1 MKRKRMLWSLAGA
14 MTLVV
19 IGVGAPLAFRVFGAE
34 APAEAALT
42 SPGGTASV
50 AGAGF
55 ADGSWTVD
63 ATSGSLDDGSGTFA
77 GYRIEEELGGIG
89 ANTAVGRTQDVSGT
103 LTINGS
109 SITSLS
115 VDVDMTTLR
124 SDDDR
129 RDAQLR
135 MRGLE
140 TSSYPTA
147 TFELTAPISFEQ
159 APAEGDTVTVE
170 ARGELTMHG
179 VRREIVVP
187 VEARWTGDAIEVV
200 ASFDVV
206 LADYEIEPPTGF
218 VVLSVADH
226 GTVELHLLF
235 AKP

>member
-1 MKRKRMLWSLAGA
+1 MKRRRMIWSLAGA

-19 IGVGAPLAFRVFGAE
+19 IGIGAALAFRVFGAE

-42 SPGGTASV
+42 SPDETASGN
-50 AGAGF
+50 ATGSP
-55 ADGSWTVD
+55 DGNWTVS
-63 ATSGSLDDGSGTFA
+63 ATSGSPDDGSATFA

-103 LTINGS
+103 LRIEGS

-124 SDDDR
+124 SDEDR

-147 TFELTAPISFEQ
+147 TFELTAPISFDRT
-159 APAEGDTVTVE
+159 PAEGDTVTVE
-170 ARGELTMHG
+170 ARGELTLHG
-179 VRREIVVP
+179 VTREVTVP
-187 VEARWTGDAIEVV
+187 VEARWTGDVIEVV
-200 ASFDVV
+200 AGFEVA
-206 LADYEIEPPTGF
+206 LADYGIEPPTGF